1 MLKMQHSQ
9 LEQIVRHLE
18 QSYPEEGCGVLIGTL
33 EDGAKRVRRADPVVN
48 QTSQPAG
55 RRYRISSDAV
65 RHAGRLAES
74 EGLDVVGFYHSHPD
88 APAAPSEFDREHAS
102 WPWYSYLIVSVREG
116 RASGHRCWTL
126 AGDRSA
132 FQPEELMVV
141 ED

>member
-33 EDGAKRVRRADPVVN
+33 EDGAKRVRRADPVIN
-48 QTSQPAG
+48 ETAELAG
-55 RRYRISSDAV
+55 RRYLISSDAV

-74 EGLDVVGFYHSHPD
+74 DGLDVVGFFHSHPD
-88 APAAPSEFDREHAS
+88 EAAAPSEFDRQHA

-116 RASGHRCWTL
+116 RSSERRCWTL
-126 AGDRSA
+126 ADDRSA
-132 FQPEELMVV
+132 FQPEELIVV